1 MGTSPRHLHK
11 QPSFAATRFDSSS
24 PPRSPPPLRPQVLRS
39 LTPRPT
45 LFQHRPIPAS
55 ATPPAALTSV
65 LHLNHLTLNTT
76 APFSPCLLTPSPLRQ
91 SPSRPPPPRRPALLQ
106 QPLSPSPTSL
116 AMPTP
121 SSPPL
126 ALSSSPFAPSSPPRR
141 QASSLARLA
150 RTSLTS
156 ERRPA

>member
-24 PPRSPPPLRPQVLRS
+24 PPSTYLHPAPCTRPPRSPPPLRPQVLRS

-45 LFQHRPIPAS
+45 LFQHRPVPAS

-126 ALSSSPFAPSSPPRR
+126 
-141 QASSLARLA
+141 
-150 RTSLTS
+150 
-156 ERRPA
+156 